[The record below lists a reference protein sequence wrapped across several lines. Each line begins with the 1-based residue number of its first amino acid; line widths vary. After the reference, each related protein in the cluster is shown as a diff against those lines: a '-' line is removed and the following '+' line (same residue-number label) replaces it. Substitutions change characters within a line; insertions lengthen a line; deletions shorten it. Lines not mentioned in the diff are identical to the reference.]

1 MNEEI
6 KNPNQLDLFEGIL
19 LSPEQEKQAIDFV
32 ERRKTQVEGKK
43 REIERIED
51 QLLAAGFIKDK
62 HFVNDFKV
70 ETVTKEVTLGYSYN
84 KTQFKVELTYP
95 NDTGSIRLKGT
106 KLSYDNKNQIV
117 ETTFWFN
124 YSKGKFNCESI
135 QGNYRFVKAET
146 LLQKLI
152 ENDEIVVLK
161 FKENQK
167 KTNLKQAV
175 IDKYTKLYPNATIEA
190 KNEYSRYRGS
200 FEIIEVRFESGSY
213 VQFTLDT
220 YNNREYL
227 YHKYDAVFDK
237 LTSDELLE
245 RFSKQEALK

>member
-32 ERRKTQVEGKK
+32 ERRKKQVEDKK

-62 HFVNDFKV
+62 HFVNDYKI
-70 ETVTKEVTLGYSYN
+70 EIVTKEVELGYLYN

-95 NDTGSIRLKGT
+95 DGTGSIRLKGT

-124 YSKGKFNCESI
+124 CSKGKFNCESI

-161 FKENQK
+161 FRENQK
-167 KTNLKQAV
+167 KTDLKQAV

-190 KNEYSRYRGS
+190 KNEYSRYRGP

>member
-19 LSPEQEKQAIDFV
+19 LSPEQEKQVVDFI
-32 ERRKTQVEGKK
+32 ERKKAQVEGKK
-43 REIERIED
+43 REIEKIED

-62 HFVNDFKV
+62 HFVNDFKI
-70 ETVTKEVTLGYSYN
+70 EIVTNEVILGYSYN
-84 KTQFKVELTYP
+84 NTQFKVELTYP

-117 ETTFWFN
+117 ETTFWFTTH
-124 YSKGKFNCESI
+124 KGKFNCDSI

-152 ENDEIVVLK
+152 ENDEKVIAR
-161 FKENQK
+161 FRENQK
-167 KTNLKQAV
+167 KTDLKQTV
-175 IDKYTKLYPNATIEA
+175 IDKYTKLYPNTTIEVKA
-190 KNEYSRYRGS
+190 DYSKYGGHY
-200 FEIIEVRFESGSY
+200 EVIEVKFESGSY
-213 VQFTLDT
+213 VQFKLDL
-220 YNNREYL
+220 YKNVEYL
-227 YHKYDAVFDK
+227 HKKYDAVFDK

-245 RFSKQEALK
+245 RFSKQEARK